1 MAASDNLRQDAINI
15 FLNEPARD
23 VASVYLPR
31 LSYPILIDEK
41 LLCMEQDTINLA
53 YIYAREE
60 MLCFVLPALLE
71 AARKENNKVEIFQLT
86 FAQKRLDKKGKVSEY
101 INWIFQMEF
110 QRFHIFLSK
119 PAHCFGLNE
128 L

>member
-1 MAASDNLRQDAINI
+1 MGIPGNLREDAINI
-15 FLNEPARD
+15 FQNQPARD
-23 VASVYLPR
+23 IANVYLPC
-31 LSYPILIDEK
+31 LSYPILIAEK

-53 YIYAREE
+53 YILTRAE
-60 MLCFVLPALLE
+60 LLDIVLPAMLKT
-71 AARKENNKVEIFQLT
+71 AQANGNRIAFFQID
-86 FAQKRLDKKGKVSEY
+86 FAQKLLIKHGKTSAFIY
-101 INWIFQMEF
+101 PIFQIEF